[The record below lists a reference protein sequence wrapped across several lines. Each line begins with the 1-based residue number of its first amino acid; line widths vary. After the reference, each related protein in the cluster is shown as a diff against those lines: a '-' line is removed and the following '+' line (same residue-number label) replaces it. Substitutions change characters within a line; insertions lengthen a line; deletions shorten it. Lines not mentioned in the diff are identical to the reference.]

1 MAFCCYIRVDTS
13 EHHRGETGYDRVLI
27 AEDEMLVRM
36 GLKHSIDWSK
46 YQMSVIADVAN
57 GQEALEIYRREMPEL
72 VITDIKMP
80 IMDGMELIAK
90 IREINRDAQI
100 VILTCVEDFETVRK
114 ALAHNVQDY
123 ILKLE
128 MTTEEMGTILDKI
141 RERLDRLHKSA
152 HARTDVDNHILKD
165 NLMKEYLLG
174 TRYSEAEFTAK
185 AAKLDMRLRPHRLVV
200 TLMEIDRFDL
210 LCKRFKDQKGQ
221 LVRMSLL
228 NVISE
233 VLANYGCGEAFAD
246 ADSRYLLVFG
256 FDEDSS
262 EHAIADIVN
271 TIVEHIR
278 SVMNMYFNISVS
290 FVINRPQ
297 AGYHSMKEQYSECL
311 AKLEDRFFLGVGSNT
326 YVGGQQHMRIPE
338 QICNDF
344 LRLVRDWQTSDSAKK
359 TLERTMSSFLTQ
371 DNSVNAADVKRT
383 FKIWVLMVAQSVRL
397 TKSNMPEIVSD
408 YSDRVAG
415 ARTLQ
420 ELADVFRTYLQTIGD
435 FLSNKTTISKEVS
448 DVIRYIE
455 DNYKRELTLAE
466 LAEIVQ
472 VSPNYLSS
480 LFKKETGINYADYL
494 LQYRIDR
501 AKELLLGTFSKT
513 YEIAEQTGFANQSY
527 FSRAFKKL
535 TGMGPKEYRREWTMQ
550 RDAEGEPNDEGQ

>member
-1 MAFCCYIRVDTS
+1 MY
-13 EHHRGETGYDRVLI
+13 RVLI

-36 GLKHSIDWSK
+36 GLKHSIDWSE
-46 YQMSVIADVAN
+46 YHMIVIADVAN

-72 VITDIKMP
+72 LITDIKMP
-80 IMDGMELIAK
+80 IMDGMELIAQV
-90 IREINRDAQI
+90 REMNSDAQI

-128 MTTEEMGTILDKI
+128 MTTEDMGTVLAKI
-141 RERLDRLHKSA
+141 RDRLDRLHKSA
-152 HARTDVDNHILKD
+152 HTRSDVDIHILKD

-185 AAKLDMRLRPHRLVV
+185 AANLNMRLHPHRIVV

-210 LCKRFKDQKGQ
+210 LCKQFKDQKGQ

-228 NVISE
+228 NVLSE
-233 VLANYGCGEAFAD
+233 VLTNYGCGEAFAD

-256 FDEDSS
+256 FDECSGEQSITDT
-262 EHAIADIVN
+262 VN

-278 SVMNMYFNISVS
+278 SVLNMYFNISVS

-297 AGYHSMKEQYSECL
+297 IGYPSMKKQYSECL

-326 YVGGQQHMRIPE
+326 YVGGQQPMRIPE
-338 QICNDF
+338 QIGSDL
-344 LRLVRDWQTSDSAKK
+344 LRLVQDWQTNDAAKK
-359 TLERTMSSFLTQ
+359 TLERTMRTFLTQ
-371 DNSVNAADVKRT
+371 DNAVNAADIKRT
-383 FKIWVLMVAQSVRL
+383 FKVWVLMAALAVRL
-397 TKSNMPEIVSD
+397 SQANLPELVAD
-408 YSDRVAG
+408 YSDRMAG

-420 ELADVFRTYLQTIGD
+420 ELADTFRTYLQTIGD
-435 FLSNKTTISKEVS
+435 FLSNKTTLSKEVS
-448 DVIRYIE
+448 DVIRYID

-466 LAEIVQ
+466 LAEVVH

-480 LFKKETGINYADYL
+480 LFKKEAGINYADYL

-535 TGMGPKEYRREWTMQ
+535 TGMGPKEYRREWTMH
-550 RDAEGEPNDEGQ
+550 RDAEGEPNDEGH